1 MKEGQADL
9 GVMVDFER
17 KYITS
22 GPLLQFP
29 DTGKMG
35 IWAPEI
41 NWFLLR
47 TK

>member
-1 MKEGQADL
+1 MKEGQADI

-22 GPLLQFP
+22 GPLLQFTDP
-29 DTGKMG
+29 GKMG
-35 IWAPEI
+35 IWAPKI
-41 NWFLLR
+41 IWFLPK